1 MGIIRN
7 MNTKSEFVEQMA
19 RVSERNS
26 GAPEWAQEHRQGQA
40 SYASAA
46 PVKDKKEME
55 PRVPVATDCH
65 GVAKASRPT
74 ARPAPVFALV
84 SSDKNRIIKQQ
95 RMIKK

>member
-1 MGIIRN
+1 MRY
-7 MNTKSEFVEQMA
+7 MNTKSEFSGQMA

-40 SYASAA
+40 SNASAA

-65 GVAKASRPT
+65 GVAR
-74 ARPAPVFALV
+74 APKGYA
-84 SSDKNRIIKQQ
+84 
-95 RMIKK
+95 